1 MCLMMPLTLLEQFNC
16 SYICYHL
23 TPDTKTSHNVSTSR
37 NVSDVLMEHSRQSVL
52 PARLTN
58 PILRADQQVQ
68 NELLNLLA
76 EMSVGWSPSV
86 VQSII
91 VIDIFTFFRLH
102 SGILTHITI
111 AFLVKVYRFLKCFLN
126 FKIIMIIDKAKKM
139 KNFRLTKVRLN
150 EHIQSLSA
158 ILCEPW
164 FRRPLFSVLHNGV
177 GKFVESMYSYV
188 KYLDRHNQ
196 KVQAQHASPVPIRH
210 PDEFSEVH
218 TILPVIG
225 PVSQEYYELDKAL
238 SDQPLYHPL
247 CLNDF
252 TPLDNYS
259 RKLWLTQLALPYPVK
274 EYRYVYGNQLG
285 VISFLWRIVTQKM
298 SLHWLRCY
306 SQLKNS

>member
-1 MCLMMPLTLLEQFNC
+1 M
-16 SYICYHL
+16 I
-23 TPDTKTSHNVSTSR
+23 
-37 NVSDVLMEHSRQSVL
+37 
-52 PARLTN
+52 
-58 PILRADQQVQ
+58 
-68 NELLNLLA
+68 NLFA
-76 EMSVGWSPSV
+76 
-86 VQSII
+86 
-91 VIDIFTFFRLH
+91 FFRLH

-126 FKIIMIIDKAKKM
+126 FKIIMIKAKKM
-139 KNFRLTKVRLN
+139 KKPRLTKEGLN

-164 FRRPLFSVLHNGV
+164 FRRPLFSVLHNGI
-177 GKFVESMYSYV
+177 GKLVESMYSYL
-188 KYLDRHNQ
+188 KFLDRHNQ
-196 KVQAQHASPVPIRH
+196 KVQAQHASPVPIRQ

-274 EYRYVYGNQLG
+274 EYRYAYGNQLG
-285 VISFLWRIVTQKM
+285 VISFLWRFSDPENES
-298 SLHWLRCY
+298 SLAKVLFTIEK
-306 SQLKNS
+306 QLKVYSTQEMQRQFISKYGRLTSSSKAVLCQVYQELTHDSSAARTSEEG